1 MIGEYMEN
9 SEKNYDKLVKQ
20 IGTLKFIV
28 LIMAVA
34 LIFDSAKKI
43 GLFGDYNIIANSV
56 SSKKIYLKG
65 DDNKNY
71 GKLSVEGN
79 KISITLLDENNQII
93 INPNNIEFF
102 ELDDSTDKLILKI
115 PK

>member
-34 LIFDSAKKI
+34 LIFDSAKNQYSLCCLYI
-43 GLFGDYNIIANSV
+43 LIAII
-56 SSKKIYLKG
+56 KKLC
-65 DDNKNY
+65 
-71 GKLSVEGN
+71 
-79 KISITLLDENNQII
+79 Q
-93 INPNNIEFF
+93 
-102 ELDDSTDKLILKI
+102 TDKLTK
-115 PK
+115 

>member
-34 LIFDSAKKI
+34 LIFDSAK
-43 GLFGDYNIIANSV
+43 V
-56 SSKKIYLKG
+56 
-65 DDNKNY
+65 
-71 GKLSVEGN
+71 
-79 KISITLLDENNQII
+79 TLE
-93 INPNNIEFF
+93 
-102 ELDDSTDKLILKI
+102 
-115 PK
+115 